1 MNHGVKITRT
11 TSQCGPSGLPFI
23 DAEQKENDV
32 LSVSQKNRAN
42 RPTLLPH
49 FQQIQHWDCGITCL
63 RMVLT
68 AFGRRFTTDQLQ
80 RICGTKSIWT
90 VDLANILFQIGIPFT
105 FYTVT
110 LGIRPEYINEAFYH
124 ALDDDRQRVNN
135 LFEML
140 ISVDHG
146 VLVQRIVTNQDLVE
160 LVSRRYFVIALV
172 DANLLPCDVCGHVLA
187 REEIS
192 ASRKAYC
199 GHYVVLCEYDSQN
212 DQFYFLDPRAYH
224 SGYCRVPTKAL
235 ESARKAFGTD
245 EDLIAVPDPR
255 MCYNYT
261 TDGRGAET

>member
-1 MNHGVKITRT
+1 MTQSLKITRT
-11 TSQCGPSGLPFI
+11 TSQCGPSGLQF
-23 DAEQKENDV
+23 DEQKENDMLIV
-32 LSVSQKNRAN
+32 PQKNRSGIYN
-42 RPTLLPH
+42 RPTVLPH

-63 RMVLT
+63 RMVL
-68 AFGRRFTTDQLQ
+68 AAYGRRFTTDQLQ

-90 VDLANILFQIGIPFT
+90 VDLANILFQVGVPFT

-110 LGIRPEYINEAFYH
+110 LGIRPEYASEAFYH
-124 ALDDDRQRVNN
+124 AMDDDRQRVNN

-146 VLVQRIVTNQDLVE
+146 VLVQRRVANQDLVD

-187 REEIS
+187 REEVPV
-192 ASRKAYC
+192 RKAYC
-199 GHYVVLCEYDSQN
+199 GHYVVLCEYDNQT

-224 SGYCRVPTKAL
+224 PGYCRVPTKAL

-255 MCYNYT
+255 TCYVSS
-261 TDGRGAET
+261 DGRGSET